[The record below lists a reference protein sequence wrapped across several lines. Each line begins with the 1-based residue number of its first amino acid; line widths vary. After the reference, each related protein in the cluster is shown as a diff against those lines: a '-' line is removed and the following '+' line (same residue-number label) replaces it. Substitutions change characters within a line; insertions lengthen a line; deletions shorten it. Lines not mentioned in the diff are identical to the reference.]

1 MAASSVEDEGDFLSS
16 FCRYADEIDV
26 TELKE
31 GKRNVCDSCR
41 RPSTVCWCPFLPR
54 EPLQITTNIYILQ
67 HPFEESRRLRTVPM
81 LCRSVVHDR
90 VTVLRGK
97 RFSPKK
103 YPALAEVLRS
113 PNTLLLYPGPG
124 AVDLAELPVRQT
136 SPMRDSS
143 GAPALGYNLV
153 ILDGTWAQAK
163 GLYCQ
168 NEMMQWPRKVQI
180 HHQEKSKYVIRTQPT
195 DGALST
201 LETAAVAL
209 SILENRPEIVE
220 ILTRP
225 LVALC
230 DFQIRHGAVQHQ
242 SREYKIENGL
252 WTKPLP
258 RAVRRRLQ
266 QQQQQQAQGMVNGQV
281 DGDDDVDFL

>member
-1 MAASSVEDEGDFLSS
+1 MAASEDDENNFLSS
-16 FCRYADEIDV
+16 FCPYVDEIDA

-31 GKRNVCDSCR
+31 GRRNVCDSCR

-54 EPLQITTNIYILQ
+54 EPLQVTTNIYILQ

-81 LCRSVVHDR
+81 LVRGVVKDR

-103 YPALAEVLRS
+103 YPALAEVLRC

-124 AVDLAELPVRQT
+124 AVDMATLSVKG
-136 SPMRDSS
+136 DSCRENCE
-143 GAPALGYNLV
+143 GPLQGYNLV

-168 NEMMQWPRKVQI
+168 NEMMRWPQKVQI
-180 HHQEKSKYVIRTQPT
+180 HHGEKSKYVIRTQPT

-209 SILENRPEIVE
+209 SILEKRPEIVE

-230 DFQIRHGAVQHQ
+230 DFQIGYGAVQHQ

-258 RAVRRRLQ
+258 RSVQRRLEQ
-266 QQQQQQAQGMVNGQV
+266 QGKENSIGKETA
-281 DGDDDVDFL
+281 GDDAVL